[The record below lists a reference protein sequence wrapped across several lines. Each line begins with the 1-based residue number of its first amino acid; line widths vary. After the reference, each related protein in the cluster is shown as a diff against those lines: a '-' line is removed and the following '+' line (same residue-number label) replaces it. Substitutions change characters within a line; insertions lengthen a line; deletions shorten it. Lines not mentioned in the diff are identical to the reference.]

1 MRTCNTTS
9 IVHIST
15 LMPDQAKDKR
25 QSHKNDP
32 DDAMGAVT
40 QDRPGQPNNT
50 ADFTEQI
57 DHRDQRSI
65 KKDSDTDFPEP
76 GNNPEYSMQKQDDP
90 KKQGD
95 KILNPRNHPDA
106 NAPSDEVDQDPG
118 ERQKENQNQKKDDD
132 LAA

>member
-1 MRTCNTTS
+1 MT
-9 IVHIST
+9 
-15 LMPDQAKDKR
+15 DQAKNARESEKHG
-25 QSHKNDP
+25 S
-32 DDAMGAVT
+32 DDAMGGVA

-50 ADFTEQI
+50 ADLNQQI

-76 GNNPEYSMQKQDDP
+76 GSNPEYSMQKQDDP
-90 KKQGD
+90 KKQGNP
-95 KILNPRNHPDA
+95 ILHPKNDPDG

-118 ERQKENQNQKKDDD
+118 ERQKENQNKKKDDD

>member
-1 MRTCNTTS
+1 
-9 IVHIST
+9 
-15 LMPDQAKDKR
+15 MPINDNDAVK
-25 QSHKNDP
+25 SHTQDP
-32 DDAMGAVT
+32 DDAMGAVA

-50 ADFTEQI
+50 ADFTQQI

-95 KILNPRNHPDA
+95 ALRPKMDPDG
-106 NAPSDEVDQDPG
+106 NAPNDEIDQDPG
-118 ERQKENQNQKKDDD
+118 ERQKQNQNEKKDDD

>member
-1 MRTCNTTS
+1 
-9 IVHIST
+9 
-15 LMPDQAKDKR
+15 MPINDNDAVK
-25 QSHKNDP
+25 SHTQDP
-32 DDAMGAVT
+32 DDAMGAVA

-50 ADFTEQI
+50 ADFTQQI

-90 KKQGD
+90 RKQGD
-95 KILNPRNHPDA
+95 PVSRKKSE
-106 NAPSDEVDQDPG
+106 SDDLRAEDETNQDPG

>member
-1 MRTCNTTS
+1 
-9 IVHIST
+9 
-15 LMPDQAKDKR
+15 MPIQDNDAVK
-25 QSHKNDP
+25 SHTQDP
-32 DDAMGAVT
+32 DDAMGGVA

-50 ADFTEQI
+50 ADFTQQI

-95 KILNPRNHPDA
+95 PVNRNKKQ
-106 NAPSDEVDQDPG
+106 SDDLRAEDETNQDPG
-118 ERQKENQNQKKDDD
+118 ERQKENQNKRKDDD

>member
-1 MRTCNTTS
+1 
-9 IVHIST
+9 
-15 LMPDQAKDKR
+15 MPINDNDAVK
-25 QSHKNDP
+25 SHTQDP
-32 DDAMGAVT
+32 DDAMGAVA

-76 GNNPEYSMQKQDDP
+76 GNSPEYSMQKQDDA

-95 KILNPRNHPDA
+95 QISSKKIESDDLRVE
-106 NAPSDEVDQDPG
+106 DEVNQDPG
-118 ERQKENQNQKKDDD
+118 ERQKENQNKKKDDD